1 MGILD
6 RTVTTIFVLL
16 GGVALVGAA
25 TDLGTVVAPDDA
37 RELHAYE
44 HAPRCSTAPQ
54 TPAECR
60 WTEEFTVSDIH
71 VVPEYKTGDRSAV
84 LTGASGARWQT
95 GYPHSGPVLDQLD
108 EGEHV
113 TGTIWR
119 GRLTE
124 ITANGAAQQT
134 ERAPVGGSVPDIV
147 ALVLASCGL
156 LVIVTCAWR
165 LQHRRATPAMD
176 ATIVLSIGLLFVGL
190 FSAIAL
196 FVLADFLSPSVAYNF
211 WLFAAIFCAGAAC
224 LTVLVRRDLKAPRT
238 PGLPGIPI

>member
-6 RTVTTIFVLL
+6 KTVTTIFVLL
-16 GGVALVGAA
+16 GGVALVGVA
-25 TDLGTVVAPDDA
+25 TDLGTVVAPDND
-37 RELHAYE
+37 REIHAYE
-44 HAPRCSTAPQ
+44 TAPRCSTAPQ

-60 WTEEFTVSDIH
+60 WTEEFTASGIH

-84 LTGASGARWQT
+84 LIGASGARWNT
-95 GYPHSGPVLDQLD
+95 GFPNSGPILDQLD
-108 EGEHV
+108 EGDRV

-124 ITANGAAQQT
+124 ITANGAAQET
-134 ERAPVGGSVPDIV
+134 GAAPADGSWPDIV
-147 ALVLASCGL
+147 SLVLSSSGL
-156 LVIVTCAWR
+156 LVVVACAWR
-165 LQHRRATPAMD
+165 LRHRRATPAMD

-196 FVLADFLSPSVAYNF
+196 FVLADLLSPSVAYNF
-211 WLFAAIFCAGAAC
+211 WLFAAIFCAGAAWV
-224 LTVLVRRDLKAPRT
+224 TVLVRRDLKAPRT